1 MDLVSVIQFMG
12 AFWFRHYVGRWSRK
26 QQWKPTLKIPKSI
39 TAENNVVKMAKDLVA
54 SAKRGFATSKVV
66 KFPAKEEAVES
77 FALAA

>member
-1 MDLVSVIQFMG
+1 MEPQVVVETYFKNS
-12 AFWFRHYVGRWSRK
+12 K
-26 QQWKPTLKIPKSI
+26 KSI

-66 KFPAKEEAVES
+66 KFPAKEEVVES

>member
-12 AFWFRHYVGRWSRK
+12 AFWFRHYVGRWNRK
-26 QQWKPTLKIPKSI
+26 QQQKSTLKVLKPI